1 MKSETFEA
9 SIQRGSN
16 QLYVR
21 SDKTVAIKNGAFVK
35 LGTNDI
41 FYRAESSEKIN
52 LKKKFTRNENV
63 LTVKGDYNYKLSP
76 HDKCKIT
83 FDEYEAVEISH
94 IEESSSTFKI
104 GQKIYVLGGTTSS
117 SSGNL
122 TGEYTIMEVAK
133 ITPNGEITQAKII
146 KPGLY
151 ITPPK
156 NPTQVT
162 DEDGKRIEMNIEFDG
177 ASTISILERDF
188 EGVNGTAAETKLKTA
203 YPLPAGVE
211 KGELTVSK
219 QVILLDKEYSHESF
233 SNQLCQITF
242 DYSPV
247 SGIPLLPP
255 NTIDPQTT
263 YNEGIRII
271 DQKLL
276 DLEKRITRIENMNY

>member
-133 ITPNGEITQAKII
+133 ITPSGEITQAKII

-151 ITPPK
+151 INPPK
-156 NPTQVT
+156 NPIQVT
-162 DEDGKRIEMNIEFDG
+162 DEDGRRIEMNIEFDG

>member
-1 MKSETFEA
+1 MKAETFEA

-16 QLYVR
+16 QLYVK

-52 LKKKFTRNENV
+52 LKKKFIRSENV
-63 LTVKGDYNYKLSP
+63 LTIKGDYAYKLSP
-76 HDKCKIT
+76 RDKGKIT
-83 FDEYEAVEISH
+83 FDEYEAVEITH
-94 IEESSSTFKI
+94 IRESSSTFKI

-122 TGEYTIMEVAK
+122 TGEYTIMEVTK
-133 ITPNGEITQAKII
+133 ITKNGEITKAKIT

-156 NPTQVT
+156 NPVQVT
-162 DEDGKRIEMNIEFDG
+162 DEDGRRIEMNIEFD
-177 ASTISILERDF
+177 ASSTISILERDF
-188 EGVNGTAAETKLKTA
+188 EAVNGSASETKLRTL
-203 YPLPAGVE
+203 YPLPVGVE

-219 QVILLDKEYSHESF
+219 QIIFLDKEYSHESF
-233 SNQLCQITF
+233 NNQLCQITF

-255 NTIDPQTT
+255 NIIDPQTT

-276 DLEKRITRIENMNY
+276 DLDKRITRIENMNY

>member
-1 MKSETFEA
+1 MKAETFEA

-52 LKKKFTRNENV
+52 LKKKFIRNENT
-63 LTVKGDYNYKLSP
+63 LTIKGDYNYKLSP

-83 FDEYEAVEISH
+83 FDEYEALEITH
-94 IEESSSTFKI
+94 IVESSSTFEI

-122 TGEYTIMEVAK
+122 TGEYTTME
-133 ITPNGEITQAKII
+133 ITKTTQNGELTEAKII

-151 ITPPK
+151 INPPK
-156 NPTQVT
+156 NPVQVT
-162 DEDGKRIEMNIEFDG
+162 DEDGRRIKMDIEFNVS
-177 ASTISILERDF
+177 STISILERDF
-188 EGVNGTAAETKLKTA
+188 EAINGTASETKLRTL
-203 YPLPAGVE
+203 YPLPKGVE
-211 KGELTVSK
+211 KGELTISK
-219 QVILLDKEYSHESF
+219 QIIFLDKEYSHESF

-255 NTIDPQTT
+255 NIIDPQTT

-276 DLEKRITRIENMNY
+276 DLDKRITRIENMNY

>member
-94 IEESSSTFKI
+94 IGESSSTFKI

>member
-35 LGTNDI
+35 LGANDI

-52 LKKKFTRNENV
+52 LKKKFIRNENI
-63 LTVKGDYNYKLSP
+63 LTIKGDYNHKLSP
-76 HDKCKIT
+76 NDKCKIT
-83 FDEYEAVEISH
+83 FDEYEAEEISH
-94 IEESSSTFKI
+94 IGESSSPFKI
-104 GQKIYVLGGTTSS
+104 GRKIYVLGGTTSS

-122 TGEYTIMEVAK
+122 TGEYTTMEVTK
-133 ITPNGEITQAKII
+133 TTENGEITKVKIT

-151 ITPPK
+151 INPPK
-156 NPTQVT
+156 NPVQVT
-162 DEDGKRIEMNIEFDG
+162 DEDGRRIEMNIEFDIS
-177 ASTISILERDF
+177 STVSILDRDF
-188 EGVNGTAAETKLKTA
+188 QSVNGSASETKLKTL

-219 QVILLDKEYSHESF
+219 QIIFLDKEYSHESF

-242 DYSPV
+242 ECSPV

-255 NTIDPQTT
+255 NIIDPQTT

-276 DLEKRITRIENMNY
+276 DLDKRLTRIENMNY